1 MQTKKDSFEPKN
13 AKRASIAAAPLAT
26 WVNANVRYSKV
37 LEKIRPLEKEQQTLQ
52 RNLKEAEEQIS
63 SLSTGLQDV
72 DSTVAK
78 LKQQLSI
85 YSREAA
91 ETQVRLQAAKDTLAA
106 AQGLVSKLD
115 EEFNRWQEQVRR
127 YYFFCRH

>member
-127 YYFFCRH
+127 YYFFLQT